1 MSTTSERTY
10 GSRLKNALTIA
21 NAIAD
26 LPDYST
32 DVAELQPLNFAAFLA
47 IVVED
52 NKKRTQAETAYSTAV
67 AARQKLVHKGEL
79 SILKM
84 LTPLKAGVKAR
95 YGSKSNE
102 FTKITAA
109 VKTMQTNKPV
119 EYTKQDIEDPT
130 QTITV
135 KVSQSQLS
143 YGSITESFTN
153 LVQNLE
159 DLPNYDS
166 PRDELKL
173 AYLQAQ
179 VAALNTLNSNVDT
192 AFMQYKILQATRVTN
207 YNIIS
212 DRANS
217 IKAHLLSLY
226 GKKSPIYTTV
236 ATLVV

>member
-10 GSRLKNALTIA
+10 GSRLNNALTIA

-32 DVAELQPLNFAAFLA
+32 DIAELQPLNFAAFLA
-47 IVVED
+47 IVVDD
-52 NKKRTQAETAYSTAV
+52 NRKRTQAETAYSTVV
-67 AARQKLVHKGEL
+67 ADRQKLVHKDEL

-95 YGSKSNE
+95 YGSKSTE
-102 FTKITAA
+102 FTQIDSAIKKMST
-109 VKTMQTNKPV
+109 TKPV

-135 KVSQSQLS
+135 KISQSQRS
-143 YGSITESFTN
+143 YGSITESFTK

-173 AYLQAQ
+173 AYLQTQ
-179 VAALNTLNSNVDT
+179 VAALNALNRNVDS
-192 AFMQYKILQATRVTN
+192 AFTKFKILQNTRATN
-207 YNIIS
+207 YNIITE
-212 DRANS
+212 RAS
-217 IKAHLLSLY
+217 KIKALLLSLY
-226 GKKSPIYTTV
+226 GKKSPKYTTV
-236 ATLVV
+236 AKLVV

>member
-10 GSRLKNALTIA
+10 GSRLRNALSIA
-21 NAIAD
+21 NAIAN
-26 LPDYST
+26 LPDYNT

-47 IVVED
+47 TVAD
-52 NKKRTQAETAYSTAV
+52 ANRQRTQAETAYSTAA
-67 AARQKLVHKGEL
+67 AARQELVYKGEL

-84 LTPLKAGVKAR
+84 LTPIKAGVKAR

-109 VKTMQTNKPV
+109 VKTMRANKPI

-130 QTITV
+130 QTVTV

-173 AYLQAQ
+173 AYLQTQ

-226 GKKSPIYTTV
+226 GKKSPKYTTV
-236 ATLVV
+236 AKLVV

>member
-10 GSRLKNALTIA
+10 GSRLNNALTIA
-21 NAIAD
+21 NAIAN
-26 LPDYST
+26 LPDYNT
-32 DVAELQPLNFAAFLA
+32 DVTELQPLNFTAFLA
-47 IVVED
+47 TVVD
-52 NKKRTQAETAYSTAV
+52 ANRQRTQAETAYSTAA
-67 AARQKLVHKGEL
+67 AARQELVYKSEL

-84 LTPLKAGVKAR
+84 LTPLKAAVKAR
-95 YGSKSNE
+95 YGGKSNE

-109 VKTMQTNKPV
+109 IKTMRVTKPV

-130 QTITV
+130 QTVTV
-135 KVSQSQLS
+135 RVSQSQRS
-143 YGSITESFTN
+143 YGSITEAFTN

-179 VAALNTLNSNVDT
+179 VSALNTLNRNVDT
-192 AFMQYKILQATRVTN
+192 AFVQYKILQAARITN

-212 DRANS
+212 ERANS

-226 GKKSPIYTTV
+226 GKKSPKYTTV
-236 ATLVV
+236 AKLVV